1 MIATKLR
8 TDLFYDQLVRE
19 SGCSGYL
26 FTTNP
31 LLVPSGLFQRLNKA
45 VPAMLDLLD
54 GEDYWN
60 YCLKQEQWSLKP
72 HPMKLTDFTGC
83 ADFLVTSERAK
94 LIEMNIN
101 LPGKI
106 GLIQT
111 LGEATQQ
118 LFGDEYTGYTNL
130 NALESLLATIRE
142 ALPTEVPIAI
152 LVSHLPASEKHQAH
166 YHYFSDELNRL
177 GLNTT
182 VVPAREVTVTSAGC
196 SWNNYEFGAFIN
208 LVIPFVWEGNQ
219 SDFQPLNTLWEQ
231 HPDLFFPN
239 PTGGMFGTKEL
250 LHYLDAQRQQS
261 NSALWNDFV
270 LRANMFSDFDS
281 VEELLNAYQPAE
293 MVLKPLKDYDTKG
306 VYVQPARA
314 LVEQLFA
321 ERKADYMVQ
330 EFTSSVQLP
339 FENEQGERLL
349 SHSLIYRIFFASK
362 QPMAYQG
369 YVIHGEFNGTYYTA
383 PVVVVD

>member
-1 MIATKLR
+1 MTETKLR

-19 SGCSGYL
+19 SGCSEYL
-26 FTTNP
+26 FTRNP
-31 LLVPSGLFQRLNKA
+31 LLIPNGLFQRLNKA
-45 VPAMLDLLD
+45 VPTMLDLLD

-60 YCLKQEQWSLKP
+60 YCLQQQQWSLKP

-83 ADFLVTSERAK
+83 ADFLVTSEGAK

-118 LFGDEYTGYTNL
+118 LFGDEYTSYTNL
-130 NALESLLATIRE
+130 NALESLLETIRE
-142 ALPTEVPIAI
+142 ALPTDLPIAI
-152 LVSHLPASEKHQAH
+152 LVSHLPASDKHQAH
-166 YHYFSDELNRL
+166 YSYFADELNRR

-182 VVPAREVTVTSAGC
+182 VVPAREVTVTSTGC
-196 SWNNYEFGAFIN
+196 NWNDHEFGAFIN

-219 SDFQPLNTLWEQ
+219 EAFQPLNKLWQQ

-250 LHYLDAQRQQS
+250 LHYLDVQRHQP
-261 NSALWNDFV
+261 NAKLWTEFV
-270 LRANMFSDFDS
+270 LRANLLSDFDS
-281 VEELLNAYQPAE
+281 VEELLEAYQPHE
-293 MVLKPLKDYDTKG
+293 MVLKPFKDYDTKG
-306 VYVQPARA
+306 VYVQPDRA

-321 ERKADYMVQ
+321 ERKANYMVQ

-339 FENEQGERLL
+339 FENEAGERLL

-362 QPMAYQG
+362 QPIAYQG
-369 YVIHGEFNGTYYTA
+369 YVVHGEFNGTYYSA
-383 PVVVVD
+383 PVIVV

>member
-19 SGCSGYL
+19 SGCSEYL

-31 LLVPSGLFQRLNKA
+31 LLVPNGLFQRLNKA

-54 GEDYWN
+54 TPDYWN
-60 YCLKQEQWSLKP
+60 YCVQQDQWSLKP
-72 HPMKLTDFTGC
+72 HPMKRTDFTGC
-83 ADFLVTSERAK
+83 ADFLVTSEGAK

-101 LPGKI
+101 LPGKV

-118 LFGDEYTGYTNL
+118 LFGDEYKQYTNL
-130 NALESLLATIRE
+130 NALDDLLTTIRE

-152 LVSHLPASEKHQAH
+152 LVSHLPASSKHQPH
-166 YHYFSDELNRL
+166 YRYFSDELNRL
-177 GLNTT
+177 GLNTK
-182 VVPAREVTVTSAGC
+182 VVPAREVTITAGGC
-196 SWNNYEFGAFIN
+196 TWNNQEFGAFIN

-219 SDFQPLNTLWEQ
+219 DAFQPLNALWEQ

-250 LHYLDAQRQQS
+250 LHYLDAQRHEP
-261 NSALWNDFV
+261 NSELWTDFV
-270 LRANMFSDFDS
+270 LRANMFSDFETVD
-281 VEELLNAYQPAE
+281 ELLNAYQPAE

-306 VYVQPARA
+306 VYVQPDRA

-339 FENEQGERLL
+339 FENEKGERLL

-369 YVIHGEFNGTYYTA
+369 YVIHGEFNGTYYSA
-383 PVVVVD
+383 PVIVVD

>member
-1 MIATKLR
+1 MIPASTR
-8 TDLFYDQLVRE
+8 TDSFYDLLVRD
-19 SGCSGYL
+19 SGCGCYL
-26 FTTNP
+26 FTTTP
-31 LLVPSGLFQRLNKA
+31 LLVPRALFQRLNKA

-54 GEDYWN
+54 TDNYWN
-60 YCLKQEQWSLKP
+60 YCLQQEQWSLKP
-72 HPMKLTDFTGC
+72 HPMKLSDFTGC
-83 ADFLVTSERAK
+83 ADFLVTNSGAK

-118 LFGDEYTGYTNL
+118 LFGDEYDGYTNL
-130 NALESLLATIRE
+130 HALEELLTTIQA
-142 ALPTEVPIAI
+142 ALPTEVAIAI

-166 YHYFSDELNRL
+166 YRYFSNELNRL

-182 VVPAREVTVTSAGC
+182 VVPAREVVATASGC
-196 SWNNYEFGAFIN
+196 SWNGQEFGAFIN

-219 SDFQPLNTLWEQ
+219 NVFQPLNTLWEQ

-250 LHYLDAQRQQS
+250 LHYLDAQRRQPGS
-261 NSALWNDFV
+261 ELWSDFV
-270 LRANMFSDFDS
+270 LRANMFSDFET
-281 VEELLNAYQPAE
+281 VEALMDAYQPHE

-306 VYVQPARA
+306 VYVQPDRS
-314 LVEQLFA
+314 LVEKLFT

-339 FENEQGERLL
+339 FENEAGERLL
-349 SHSLIYRIFFASK
+349 SHSLIYRIFFAAK
-362 QPMAYQG
+362 QPIAYQG
-369 YVIHGEFNGTYYTA
+369 YVIHGEFNGTYYSA
-383 PVVVVD
+383 PVIVVE

>member
-1 MIATKLR
+1 MIATNLR

-19 SGCSGYL
+19 SGCSEYL

-31 LLVPSGLFQRLNKA
+31 LLVPNGLFQRLNKA

-54 GEDYWN
+54 GDDYWH
-60 YCLKQEQWSLKP
+60 YCLQQQQWSLKP
-72 HPMKLTDFTGC
+72 HPMKTTDFTGC
-83 ADFLVTSERAK
+83 ADFLVTSEGAK

-118 LFGDEYTGYTNL
+118 LFGDEYKGYTNL
-130 NALESLLATIRE
+130 NALDLLLETIRT

-152 LVSHLPASEKHQAH
+152 LVSHLPASDKHQAH
-166 YHYFSDELNRL
+166 YRYFADELNRL

-182 VVPAREVTVTSAGC
+182 VVPAREVTITATGC
-196 SWNNYEFGAFIN
+196 TWNDREFGAFIN

-219 SDFQPLNTLWEQ
+219 DVFQPLNALWEQ
-231 HPDLFFPN
+231 YPDLFFPN

-250 LHYLDAQRQQS
+250 LHYLDAQRHQPNAS
-261 NSALWNDFV
+261 LWTDFV

-281 VEELLNAYQPAE
+281 VDALLEAYQPHE

-306 VYVQPARA
+306 VYVQPDRA

-339 FENEQGERLL
+339 FENEAGERLL

-362 QPMAYQG
+362 QPIAYQG
-369 YVIHGEFNGTYYTA
+369 YVIHGEFNGTYYSA
-383 PVVVVD
+383 PVIAVN